1 MQNKMEAVVIDVY
14 DQDGEKLNSML
25 MTADWHEVLKKM
37 QEIIGEDGLPV
48 VRRAEH
54 IRFEADGSLSEEADQ
69 TVNPNTKDWAPGL
82 SYHIKIG
89 NVEFD
94 VSGQPDESKKM
105 YERILEDL
113 PRLVKL
119 VNSDV
124 EEMQN
129 AMREIKGLMGAL
141 K

>member
-1 MQNKMEAVVIDVY
+1 MDKKKLKITIY
-14 DQDGEKLNSML
+14 DTKGELHDTVEGECDGEGLLATMK
-25 MTADWHEVLKKM
+25 DIV
-37 QEIIGEDGLPV
+37 EDEGIPV
-48 VRRAEH
+48 VRMEN
-54 IRFEADGSLSEEADQ
+54 EA
-69 TVNPNTKDWAPGL
+69 VNPIVKDWAPGL
-82 SYHIKIG
+82 SFRIKIG

-94 VSGQPDESKKM
+94 VSGQQDESKKM

-113 PRLVKL
+113 PRLVKM

-124 EEMQN
+124 EEMKN

>member
-1 MQNKMEAVVIDVY
+1 MDKKKLKIEIY
-14 DQDGEKLNSML
+14 DTKGELHDTVEGEYDG
-25 MTADWHEVLKKM
+25 
-37 QEIIGEDGLPV
+37 DGLLDTMEGIVGDEGIPV
-48 VRRAEH
+48 VRLENEPV
-54 IRFEADGSLSEEADQ
+54 IPYVKEWG
-69 TVNPNTKDWAPGL
+69 PGL
-82 SYHIKIG
+82 SFHIKSG

>member
-1 MQNKMEAVVIDVY
+1 MDKKKLKIAIY
-14 DQDGEKLNSML
+14 DTKGELHDTVEGECDGEGLLAEMAGIV
-25 MTADWHEVLKKM
+25 ADEG
-37 QEIIGEDGLPV
+37 IPV
-48 VRRAEH
+48 VRLEN
-54 IRFEADGSLSEEADQ
+54 EA
-69 TVNPNTKDWAPGL
+69 VNPIVKDWAPGL
-82 SYHIKIG
+82 SFRIKIG

-94 VSGQPDESKKM
+94 VSGQPNESKKM

-113 PRLVKL
+113 PRLVKM

>member
-1 MQNKMEAVVIDVY
+1 MDKKKLKIAIY
-14 DQDGEKLNSML
+14 DTKGELHDTVEGECDGEGLLAEMAGIV
-25 MTADWHEVLKKM
+25 ADEG
-37 QEIIGEDGLPV
+37 IPV
-48 VRRAEH
+48 VRLEN
-54 IRFEADGSLSEEADQ
+54 E
-69 TVNPNTKDWAPGL
+69 TVIPDVKVWAPGL
-82 SYHIKIG
+82 SFHIKIG

>member
-1 MQNKMEAVVIDVY
+1 MDKKKLKITIY
-14 DQDGEKLNSML
+14 DTKGELHDTGEGECDGE
-25 MTADWHEVLKKM
+25 
-37 QEIIGEDGLPV
+37 GLLATMASIVGDEGIPV
-48 VRRAEH
+48 VRLEN
-54 IRFEADGSLSEEADQ
+54 ED
-69 TVNPNTKDWAPGL
+69 VNPIVKDWAPGL
-82 SYHIKIG
+82 SFRIKIG

-113 PRLVKL
+113 PRMVKL

>member
-1 MQNKMEAVVIDVY
+1 MDKKKLKIAIY
-14 DQDGEKLNSML
+14 DTKGELHDTVEGECDGE
-25 MTADWHEVLKKM
+25 
-37 QEIIGEDGLPV
+37 GLLSTMASIVGDEGIPV
-48 VRRAEH
+48 VRLEN
-54 IRFEADGSLSEEADQ
+54 EAAISD
-69 TVNPNTKDWAPGL
+69 VKDWAPGL
-82 SYHIKIG
+82 SFHIKIG

-94 VSGQPDESKKM
+94 VSGQPNESKKM